1 MVKPKA
7 SAGGVLFKLRQLLD
21 GVVAFFQVRSSTK
34 ADERRRLIRLRC
46 DYQVQCVVDQQQFS
60 AQVTDMGLNGMRLR
74 LDQKLKPGSTIFVY
88 HPSRVDKVE
97 NEYVLCLVRW
107 CRRRHNSEDLEAG
120 LQYADTP
127 GNMRRSWVKFL
138 LKELGFDERAIY
150 TRRKSIRADARL
162 TGRAVADDGR
172 RLEGLVL
179 NLGAGGAL
187 FECPDAFAG
196 GTRVRLHVGPYAKLR
211 PIELP
216 GIVLHAKRSKEDG
229 PYMTSIRFED
239 LNGTQVRQLGQYV
252 LQLLK
257 AATA

>member
-1 MVKPKA
+1 MVFGGR
-7 SAGGVLFKLRQLLD
+7 SGFGVLQRLKELLD
-21 GVVAFFQVRSSTK
+21 GVVAFFQVRGTSK

-46 DYQVQCVVDQQQFS
+46 DYQVQCVVDQEQFS
-60 AQVTDMGLNGMRLR
+60 ARVIDMGLNGMRLR
-74 LDQKLKPGSTIFVY
+74 LDHKLKPGSTIFVY
-88 HPSRVDKVE
+88 HPSRPDKVE

-107 CRRRHNSEDLEAG
+107 CRKTHNGEDMEAG

-150 TRRKSIRADARL
+150 TRRKSIRAEARL
-162 TGRAVADDGR
+162 QGVLLAEDGR
-172 RLEGLVL
+172 ESEGTVL

-187 FECPDAFAG
+187 FEAAAG
-196 GTRVRLHVGPYAKLR
+196 WSSGTRVRLRVGPYGRLR
-211 PIELP
+211 ALELP
-216 GIVLHAKRSKEDG
+216 GVVLHAKRSDDSA
-229 PYMTSIRFED
+229 PFLLSIRFVD
-239 LNGTQVRQLGQYV
+239 LKSSQVRGLGQYV